1 MRCAVTLGLACLRQ
15 TCPQTASRR
24 SPDLRSDART
34 PELSDPQ
41 DLAIRVRGQVQGVGF
56 RPFVWQLAQDHGV
69 TGQVLN
75 DPDGV
80 LIHARGATA
89 AFLDDLRTK
98 APPLS
103 RIDAV
108 ESAPHAFSEAPASFL
123 IAASEGV
130 GARTR
135 VTPDAAT
142 CPDCLAEIRDLTD
155 RRFGYPFA
163 NCTHC
168 GPRLSILDR
177 LPYDRAQTSM
187 AGFQMCSDCRAEYE
201 DPGDRRFH
209 AQPVACATCGPRVWL
224 ERDGNEQAG
233 DPLDTAADLLKEG
246 RILAIKG
253 IGGFQ
258 LACDATN
265 AQAIAALRARK
276 GRPAKPLAL
285 MAPLGMLR
293 RHAAPTAEE
302 LDLLQGPAAPI
313 VLLEKSGAR
322 LPELLAPGQATLGW
336 MLPYT
341 PLHHLLFDRLT
352 APLVMTSGNLSGE
365 PQVIGNDEAR
375 EKLTRFADA
384 FVMHDR
390 DIRRRLDDSV
400 ERVTP
405 HGPMVLRRGRGRVPG
420 TLPLPP
426 GFEAAPDTLATGGQ
440 MKGAICLT
448 KTGQALL
455 SHHLGDLDDRLCFS
469 EFRRAV
475 ADYAQLF
482 DHGPARIA
490 CDLHP
495 EYRASGFARRLAGD
509 SGTPLTQVQHHH
521 AHLAS
526 CLGEHL
532 WPRDGGPV
540 AGIILDGLGLGT
552 DGTIWGGEVLLG
564 DYAGFERIAWL
575 RPVPL
580 PGGDAANREPWRNAL
595 ARLDAAGLAPM
606 ADRLLHGR
614 PLSTLRHAIA
624 EGVNAPLSS
633 SAGRLFDAFAVFLG
647 FDGPQ
652 SFEGEAAMGLEALA
666 TRAPEDAGRLPYGFG
681 DPARGGAMD
690 DTGLWQAVQR
700 DLDAATAPEV
710 MAHRFHAGVA
720 QSFARQAR
728 QLVADGRARAVA
740 LSGGCFQNA
749 LLLDLTLGA
758 LDGVPVM
765 HHTHVPAN
773 DGGLALGQAL
783 VAMAQDKSER

>member
-1 MRCAVTLGLACLRQ
+1 
-15 TCPQTASRR
+15 
-24 SPDLRSDART
+24 
-34 PELSDPQ
+34 
-41 DLAIRVRGQVQGVGF
+41 
-56 RPFVWQLAQDHGV
+56 
-69 TGQVLN
+69 
-75 DPDGV
+75 
-80 LIHARGATA
+80 
-89 AFLDDLRTK
+89 
-98 APPLS
+98 
-103 RIDAV
+103 
-108 ESAPHAFSEAPASFL
+108 
-123 IAASEGV
+123 V

-142 CPDCLAEIRDLTD
+142 CPDCLAEIRDPAD
-155 RRFGYPFA
+155 RRFGYAFA

-187 AGFQMCSDCRAEYE
+187 AAFEMCAACRAEYE

-209 AQPVACATCGPRVWL
+209 AQPVACAACGPRVWL
-224 ERDGNEQAG
+224 ERDGAN
-233 DPLDTAADLLKEG
+233 
-246 RILAIKG
+246 
-253 IGGFQ
+253 
-258 LACDATN
+258 
-265 AQAIAALRARK
+265 
-276 GRPAKPLAL
+276 RPATARHGGRSSERRPHPRHQGHRRL
-285 MAPLGMLR
+285 PPRLR
-293 RHAAPTAEE
+293 RHERGGHRHASRAQGAPGQAARADGAARYPPAPRRADGGGTAIFYKVPPPPSSFWKSP
-302 LDLLQGPAAPI
+302 GAP
-313 VLLEKSGAR
+313 
-322 LPELLAPGQATLGW
+322 LPDLLAPGQATLGW

-375 EKLTRFADA
+375 EKLSRFADA

-405 HGPMVLRRGRGRVPG
+405 HGPMILRRGRGRVPG

-426 GFEAAPDTLATGGQ
+426 GFEDAPDTLATGGQ

-455 SHHLGDLDDRLCFS
+455 SHHLGDLDDRLCFE
-469 EFRRAV
+469 EFRKAV

-482 DHGPARIA
+482 DHAPARIA

-495 EYRASGFARRLAGD
+495 GYRASTFARTLAGR
-509 SGTPLTQVQHHH
+509 PRHAAHPVQHHH

-532 WPRDGGPV
+532 WPRDGGAV

-595 ARLDAAGLAPM
+595 ARLDASGLAAL
-606 ADRLLHGR
+606 ADRLLPGR
-614 PLSTLRHAIA
+614 PLATLRHAMA
-624 EGVNAPLSS
+624 EGLNAPLSS
-633 SAGRLFDAFAVFLG
+633 SAGRLFDAFAAFWASTG
-647 FDGPQ
+647 RRASRARRRWGWRRWRPAAPGA
-652 SFEGEAAMGLEALA
+652 EGAARPTASAIRPGAARWTTRRCGRRARDLATALRPRSWRTASTPALA
-666 TRAPEDAGRLPYGFG
+666 RSASPCRQGGWWRMAAPKRWRCRGAVSRTRFCSISR
-681 DPARGGAMD
+681 
-690 DTGLWQAVQR
+690 
-700 DLDAATAPEV
+700 
-710 MAHRFHAGVA
+710 
-720 QSFARQAR
+720 SK
-728 QLVADGRARAVA
+728 
-740 LSGGCFQNA
+740 
-749 LLLDLTLGA
+749 A

-765 HHTHVPAN
+765 HHAHVFRPMTAGLRSGRRWWPWRRRPGTVIAFPVFAKADSPSPEGHLIQIKPEPKTCFYYVLMSHPRDGTGILGRARLLRHSCDITQAASPAIS
-773 DGGLALGQAL
+773 DWPRPFRQGGPALCPISKPSMTSC
-783 VAMAQDKSER
+783 VARGSPGEAS

>member
-1 MRCAVTLGLACLRQ
+1 
-15 TCPQTASRR
+15 
-24 SPDLRSDART
+24 
-34 PELSDPQ
+34 LSEAG

-56 RPFVWQLAQDHGV
+56 RPFVWQLAQAHGV

-75 DPDGV
+75 DPEGV
-80 LIHARGATA
+80 LIHARGATG
-89 AFLDDLRTK
+89 AFLEDLRAK

-108 ESAPHAFSEAPASFL
+108 ETTPHSFPEPPASFL

-142 CPDCLAEIRDLTD
+142 CADCLREIRDPTD
-155 RRFGYPFA
+155 RRHGYAFA

-187 AGFQMCSDCRAEYE
+187 AKFEMCPDCRAEYE

-209 AQPVACATCGPRVWL
+209 AQPVACAVCGPTVWMEGGGVEL
-224 ERDGNEQAG
+224 PG
-233 DPLDTAADLLKEG
+233 DVLRTAAVLLKEG
-246 RILAIKG
+246 RILAVKG
-253 IGGFQ
+253 IGGFH

-265 AQAIAALRARK
+265 PEAVATLRARK

-285 MAPLGMLR
+285 MAPLGVLLE
-293 RHAAPTAEE
+293 HAAPTSDE
-302 LDLLQGPAAPI
+302 LELLQSAAAPI
-313 VLLEKSGAR
+313 VLLQKCGQP
-322 LPELLAPGQATLGW
+322 LPDILAPRQSMLGW

-341 PLHHLLFDRLT
+341 PLHHILFDHLENIGVG
-352 APLVMTSGNLSGE
+352 PLVMTSGNLSGE
-365 PQVIGNDEAR
+365 PQVIGKIEAV
-375 EKLTRFADA
+375 EKLSRFADA
-384 FVMHDR
+384 FVMHNR

-400 ERVTP
+400 ERITP
-405 HGPMVLRRGRGRVPG
+405 HGPMILRRGRGRVPG

-426 GFEAAPDTLATGGQ
+426 GFEDAPDTLATGGQ

-455 SHHLGDLDDRLCFS
+455 SHHLGDLDDRLSFE
-469 EFRRAV
+469 EFRKAV
-475 ADYAQLF
+475 ADYTQLF
-482 DHGPARIA
+482 DHAPARIA

-495 EYRASGFARRLAGD
+495 EYRASAFARALATD
-509 SGTPLTQVQHHH
+509 TDTPLVAVQHHH

-540 AGIILDGLGLGT
+540 AGIILDGLGLGS

-564 DYAGFERIAWL
+564 DYAGVERAAWL

-580 PGGDAANREPWRNAL
+580 PGGDAANRDPWRNAL
-595 ARLDAAGLAPM
+595 ARIDASGLPALADTLFAGK
-606 ADRLLHGR
+606 
-614 PLSTLRHAIA
+614 PLGPLRHAMA
-624 EGVNAPLSS
+624 EGINAPLSS
-633 SAGRLFDAFAVFLG
+633 SAGRLFDAFAAVLG

-666 TRAPEDAGRLPYGFG
+666 AKAPAQEAIYGYSFG
-681 DPARGGAMD
+681 IPPRGGAME
-690 DTGLWQAVQR
+690 DTDLWQDVRTDLR
-700 DLDAATAPEV
+700 DGIAPEV
-710 MAHRFHAGVA
+710 MALRFHAGVA
-720 QSFARQAR
+720 QSFALQAR
-728 QLVADGRARAVA
+728 HLVETGRAKAVA

-749 LLLDLTLGA
+749 LLLDLTIKFLG
-758 LDGVPVM
+758 DVPIL
-765 HHTHVPAN
+765 HHTSVPAN

-783 VAMAQDKSER
+783 VAMASDRAEG